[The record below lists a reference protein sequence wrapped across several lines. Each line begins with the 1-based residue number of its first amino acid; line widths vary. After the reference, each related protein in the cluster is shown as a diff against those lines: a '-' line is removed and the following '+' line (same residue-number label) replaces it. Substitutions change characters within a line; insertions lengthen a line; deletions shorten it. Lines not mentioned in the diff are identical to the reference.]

1 MELLNTQRPEG
12 QGKCPHPHPA
22 LLTAGKGPQ
31 AAGISISAAGPGWL
45 CLRLATSQSSP
56 RCAAGHRQEHRAAA
70 VMAVSSQQCGMGGRL
85 RALSGTVLRGRV
97 RTGRGSSS
105 SSAALGELAA
115 ANGAAPLEALLLPQA
130 CEDGQ
135 YGNGPVNN
143 QNVEV
148 KQKLT
153 TNSDWRRQSGTLQA
167 LKTTTCMRHR
177 LRKNKTK
184 PTKTKPHNT
193 VRTSNFSG
201 RWGSSTPGI
210 SRCRPLRQDK
220 HSTSSRAD
228 LPKDSTLLSTT
239 SPVRP
244 SAWAPHHSVPAGQN
258 GQEATERFYSTAYEV

>member
-1 MELLNTQRPEG
+1 MPPPTSSTSDSRQRASSCRNQHLCCRAWLAGSEVGHVPVLTPLCCRAPTG
-12 QGKCPHPHPA
+12 AQGSSGDGCE
-22 LLTAGKGPQ
+22 LTAMWDGRQ
-31 AAGISISAAGPGWL
+31 AEGAQWHSAQRQGEDREREQQLL
-45 CLRLATSQSSP
+45 CCIRRACGSQR
-56 RCAAGHRQEHRAAA
+56 RC
-70 VMAVSSQQCGMGGRL
+70 
-85 RALSGTVLRGRV
+85 
-97 RTGRGSSS
+97 
-105 SSAALGELAA
+105 
-115 ANGAAPLEALLLPQA
+115 AAPLEALLLPQA

-201 RWGSSTPGI
+201 RRGSSTPGI
-210 SRCRPLRQDK
+210 SRCRPSRQDK
-220 HSTSSRAD
+220 HSTSSWAD

-239 SPVRP
+239 SPARP